1 MALLTSRQIG
11 DFAGVPERTIRDWQL
26 KGIVPE
32 TEDMAVAVRAIVVH
46 FKTQNHRKEAEEF
59 KDDQLYNE
67 KVRLTRL
74 QADKLFLD
82 IQVRESELV
91 NSQEVELAWS
101 NYIMSCRSRLLGMPA
116 RLAYELA
123 GIDNPNTV
131 QDTLQI
137 AVDEALVE
145 LGVQIDETS
154 E

>member
-1 MALLTSRQIG
+1 MNLTSRQIG

-32 TEDMAVAVRAIVVH
+32 TEDMAVAVRAIVLH
-46 FKTQNHRKEAEEF
+46 FKAS
-59 KDDQLYNE
+59 KDRRETEDHSEDQLYNE
-67 KVRLTRL
+67 KVRLTQL

-82 IQVRESELV
+82 IQVREKELV
-91 NSQEVELAWS
+91 NAVEVELAWS

-123 GIDNPNTV
+123 GLDNPNTV
-131 QDTLQI
+131 QQNLQM
-137 AVDEALVE
+137 AVDEALIE
-145 LGVQIDETS
+145 LGINHATS